1 MTKIVDTSNLD
12 SKNDKI
18 FFGDYSGFQRYDNP
32 AFPQATRLEEAMR
45 GAYWN
50 PAEISM
56 RNDAVKF
63 YEMPESVQQVMCS
76 IWFYQTLMDSAQNRG
91 IEETISQFVT
101 NPEWESVFKTWAYFE
116 MIHSISYSHIIRG
129 IFVNSSEVFE
139 NNFSN
144 QDIINRVQGEIDAY
158 SHLGEINF
166 NEVNENNIKK
176 LLELI
181 LTIYALEG
189 IKFYASFLVT
199 YLIHDKFAAIPGAA
213 RIIKLINFDE
223 DWHTKA
229 SVQLLNNLKQDPVF
243 QPYIDSKWF
252 QETAIVAFSQ
262 VLKDEQSFA
271 NYLVEQ
277 GGMDLPVSRD
287 GVFKFLEYYT
297 SKRLEDIG
305 VTPLYQ
311 QEITPLVE
319 WFEMYKDLNKEN
331 IAMQE
336 SDMAVY
342 SIGVMQDDL

>member
-1 MTKIVDTSNLD
+1 MHKIIDTSNLG

-32 AFPQATRLEEAMR
+32 TFGQAVKIEEAMR

-50 PAEISM
+50 PSEISM
-56 RNDAVKF
+56 RNDSVKF
-63 YEMPESVQQVMCS
+63 YEMPAAVQDVMCS
-76 IWFYQTLMDSAQNRG
+76 VIFYQTLMDSAQNRG
-91 IEETISQFVT
+91 IEETISQSVT

-129 IFVNSSEVFE
+129 IFVDSSAVFE
-139 NNFSN
+139 SNFTNKS
-144 QDIINRVQGEIDAY
+144 IISRVQREIDAY
-158 SHLGEINF
+158 SKF
-166 NEVNENNIKK
+166 ATYTENLNGDDDSVKRI
-176 LLELI
+176 LELI

-199 YLIHDKFAAIPGAA
+199 YLIHDKFSSIPGAA

-229 SVQLLNNLKQDPVF
+229 SVLLLDNLKQDERF
-243 QPYIDSKWF
+243 AKHIQSQWF
-252 QETAIVAFSQ
+252 QDTAIEAFNQ
-262 VLKDEQSFA
+262 VLKDEKSFA
-271 NYLVEQ
+271 DYLCEQ
-277 GGMDLPVSRD
+277 GGMELPVSRD
-287 GVFKFLEYYT
+287 GVHKFLDYYC
-297 SKRLEDIG
+297 SKRLSDIG
-305 VTPLYQ
+305 VVID
-311 QEITPLVE
+311 ITEKTSLVE

-342 SIGVMQDDL
+342 NIGVMQDDM